1 MRKSDV
7 LFLIVGTNPMPNI
20 ISIENRIKDNG
31 KIFFICSKE
40 NNTIFSTDKIVNDI
54 KKIMDNKYPNIVTNS
69 IPVNIQDESNMIQEI
84 INMFPI
90 EKNITV
96 ELNYTGGTKL
106 MSSAIYG
113 YFKKI
118 MRSKDVDIILSYLDC
133 EKDLFVFEENEKGKI
148 RFLEEKLEINNIY
161 NKFTLKD
168 IILSHG
174 LNYNKDRKETN
185 FEDIS
190 YEMFSNFELKSI
202 EEKNQWV
209 EELNSILQDKENI
222 KELLLK
228 FIDKQVVNSDL
239 TSINTLE
246 VEKLKKYSVG
256 DNLEE
261 YIFRILTM
269 LREEKEVDEFIWSY
283 QQNKTKKMAGT
294 EIDFIIIRG
303 TKNYLLSVTLCEDE
317 YICKPK
323 LYEAKTRAQQI
334 SGDETRVG
342 FICLYNSYKELE
354 ELIEADD
361 KYSKDLVIA
370 IDNFNDMKNK
380 LRQWLR
386 R

>member
-20 ISIENRIKDNG
+20 ISIENRVKDNG
-31 KIFFICSKE
+31 KVFFICSKE

-69 IPVNIQDESNMIQEI
+69 IAVNIQDESNMIQEI
-84 INMFPI
+84 INMFPV

-113 YFKKI
+113 YFKKV
-118 MRSKDVDIILSYLDC
+118 MRSEEVDIILSYLDC
-133 EKDLFVFEENEKGKI
+133 EKDLFVFEENENGKI
-148 RFLEEKLEINNIY
+148 RFSEEKLEINNIY

-168 IILSHG
+168 IIISHG

-202 EEKNQWV
+202 EEKNQWI
-209 EELNSILQDKENI
+209 EELNSILEDKENI

-228 FIDKQVVNSDL
+228 FINKQVVNSDL
-239 TSINTLE
+239 TSINALGAK
-246 VEKLKKYSVG
+246 KLKKYSIG

-269 LREEKEVDEFIWSY
+269 LREEKEIDEFIWSY
-283 QQNKTKKMAGT
+283 QQNETDNMAGT

-303 TKNYLLSVTLCEDE
+303 TKNYLLSVTLCEGE
-317 YICKPK
+317 YDCKPK

-342 FICLYNSYKELE
+342 FICLYNSYKELA

-370 IDNFNDMKNK
+370 IDNFNDIKNK

>member
-20 ISIENRIKDNG
+20 ISIENRVKDTG

-54 KKIMDNKYPNIVTNS
+54 KKIMDNKYPNIETNT
-69 IPVNIQDESNMIQEI
+69 IIVNIQDESNMIQEI
-84 INMFPI
+84 INVFPV
-90 EKNITV
+90 EKNITI

-118 MRSKDVDIILSYLDC
+118 MRNADVDIVLSYLDC
-133 EKDLFVFEENEKGKI
+133 EKDLFVFEENENGKI
-148 RFLEEKLEINNIY
+148 KFSEEKLEVNNIY

-168 IILSHG
+168 IIMSHG

-209 EELNSILQDKENI
+209 EELNMILQDKENL
-222 KELLLK
+222 KELLLN
-228 FIDKQVVNSDL
+228 FINKQVINADL
-239 TSINTLE
+239 TAINNLG
-246 VEKLKKYSVG
+246 VNKLKNYSLG

-261 YIFRILTM
+261 YIFRILTT
-269 LREEKEVDEFIWSY
+269 LREEKEIDEFVWSY
-283 QQNKTKKMAGT
+283 QQNETDSMAGT

-303 TKNYLLSVTLCEDE
+303 TKNYLLSVTLCEEE
-317 YICKPK
+317 YDCKPK
-323 LYEAKTRAQQI
+323 LYEAKTRAHQI
-334 SGDETRVG
+334 AGDETRVG
-342 FICLYNSYKELE
+342 FICLYNSHKELQ
-354 ELIEADD
+354 ELIGAED

-370 IDNFNDMKNK
+370 LDNFNDIENK
-380 LRQWLR
+380 LRQWVR

>member
-20 ISIENRIKDNG
+20 ISIENRVKDNG

-54 KKIMDNKYPNIVTNS
+54 KEIMYNKYPNIETKS
-69 IPVNIQDESNMIQEI
+69 ITVNIQDESNMIQEI
-84 INMFPI
+84 INVFPV
-90 EKNITV
+90 EKNITI

-118 MRSKDVDIILSYLDC
+118 LRNKEVDIVLSYLDC
-133 EKDLFVFEENEKGKI
+133 EKDLFVFEENENGKI
-148 RFLEEKLEINNIY
+148 KFSEEKLEVNNIY
-161 NKFTLKD
+161 NNFTLKD
-168 IILSHG
+168 IIISHG
-174 LNYNKDRKETN
+174 LNYNKDRKETK

-202 EEKNQWV
+202 EEKNQWI
-209 EELNSILQDKENI
+209 EEINMILQDKENL
-222 KELLLK
+222 KELLLN
-228 FIDKQVVNSDL
+228 FINKQVVNSDL
-239 TSINTLE
+239 TPINNLGID
-246 VEKLKKYSVG
+246 KLKKYSLG

-261 YIFRILTM
+261 YIFKILTI
-269 LREEKEVDEFIWSY
+269 LREEKEIDEFVWSY
-283 QQNKTKKMAGT
+283 QQNETDSMAGT

-303 TKNYLLSVTLCEDE
+303 TKNYLLSVTLCEGE
-317 YICKPK
+317 YECKPK
-323 LYEAKTRAQQI
+323 LYEAKTRAHQI
-334 SGDETRVG
+334 AGDETRVG
-342 FICLYNSYKELE
+342 FICLYNSHKELQ
-354 ELIEADD
+354 ELIGAED

-370 IDNFNDMKNK
+370 LDNFNDIENK
-380 LRQWLR
+380 LRQWVR